1 MKTSI
6 KSQIETQCDQG
17 LSEFEAISEF
27 VFAHPEPGGKE
38 EVCARYLSD
47 RLEQNGF
54 KVWRAYQG
62 MPTAFRAEWGSGP
75 VTIAFLAEYDALP
88 GYGPGHDEWAH
99 ACGHNW
105 ISATALGSAITLS
118 RVFSSRDIRL
128 VVFGTP
134 AEETLGGKCELVQN
148 GAFDGVDFVL
158 QAHLGGH
165 TMVRPKTQAM
175 DSIEFSFFGRAAH
188 AAMSPEQG
196 INALEA
202 VLLLFQGINA
212 RRPYWKKSA
221 SVAGIITDGGQ
232 ACNIVPDYAACRFYV
247 RAATRQEVE
256 TLTSTLQAIGQG
268 AQAMTG
274 ARMETRFFENS
285 FDELRND
292 ETLCSVVE
300 ANLRRLGIERFYEP
314 EYPGGSSD
322 IGNVS
327 HVVPTMYFE
336 LETGMVPPVY
346 AHESGFL
353 EAVHG
358 PLARSSLRQAV
369 LAMTWSVA
377 DILEAGNKE

>member
-1 MKTSI
+1 
-6 KSQIETQCDQG
+6 
-17 LSEFEAISEF
+17 
-27 VFAHPEPGGKE
+27 
-38 EVCARYLSD
+38 
-47 RLEQNGF
+47 
-54 KVWRAYQG
+54 
-62 MPTAFRAEWGSGP
+62 
-75 VTIAFLAEYDALP
+75 
-88 GYGPGHDEWAH
+88 
-99 ACGHNW
+99 
-105 ISATALGSAITLS
+105 
-118 RVFSSRDIRL
+118 
-128 VVFGTP
+128 
-134 AEETLGGKCELVQN
+134 
-148 GAFDGVDFVL
+148 
-158 QAHLGGH
+158 
-165 TMVRPKTQAM
+165 
-175 DSIEFSFFGRAAH
+175 
-188 AAMSPEQG
+188 
-196 INALEA
+196 
-202 VLLLFQGINA
+202 
-212 RRPYWKKSA
+212 
-221 SVAGIITDGGQ
+221 
-232 ACNIVPDYAACRFYV
+232 
-247 RAATRQEVE
+247 
-256 TLTSTLQAIGQG
+256 
-268 AQAMTG
+268 MTG